1 LLTIH
6 PKFTKNS
13 KASKTYRFVVPT
25 LKQYITDY
33 LTCVSIGTYKTNSQ
47 KFNTMKT
54 SKSYYLCQLIGTIL
68 FFSFILFSVISA
80 KQGDIDF
87 TVEILNFIKSI
98 TVSLLST
105 HFILRAYL
113 KKHRQSNKSSFKVYS
128 VAIICTAIVATVA
141 SVVWGLAFGET
152 EKAYF
157 SVDYVLMNISVY
169 LFLYTLWATL
179 YLAITSILERIKL
192 RQQLRD
198 QELASLMNQIN
209 PHFLFNSL
217 NTIRGMIYEDK
228 DKSAELVTKLSTLFR
243 YNLSTDTKAHTSLG
257 AELKICEHYLA
268 IEDIRL
274 GDRLKVNFSI
284 SPESS
289 TAKIPTMCLLT
300 LIENAIKHG
309 IANLQKGGTVT
320 LKSTVENN
328 KLLIEV
334 SNPYQE
340 NLVKSGTK
348 VGLKNLKERIGI
360 IFGAQ
365 GQLSQKSS
373 GDIFSVSLSL
383 PFEIS

>member
-1 LLTIH
+1 M
-6 PKFTKNS
+6 N
-13 KASKTYRFVVPT
+13 
-25 LKQYITDY
+25 
-33 LTCVSIGTYKTNSQ
+33 
-47 KFNTMKT
+47 T
-54 SKSYYLCQLIGTIL
+54 SKSYYFCQLAGTLL
-68 FFSFILFSVISA
+68 FFSFILLAGISA

-87 TVEILNFIKSI
+87 TVEIMMFIKSVI
-98 TVSLLST
+98 VSLSST
-105 HFILRAYL
+105 HFILRAYI
-113 KKHRQSNKSSFKVYS
+113 KKHRQNSQSSFKVYS
-128 VAIICTAIVATVA
+128 VAIISTATAATVA
-141 SVVWGLAFGET
+141 SVLWGLGFGEAA
-152 EKAYF
+152 KAYF
-157 SVDYVLMNISVY
+157 SVDYILMNISVY
-169 LFLYTLWATL
+169 LCLFTVWAAL

-274 GDRLKVNFSI
+274 GDRLKVDFSI
-284 SPESS
+284 SPKSS

-320 LKSTVENN
+320 LKSTVEHN

-340 NLVKSGTK
+340 KLVTSGTK
-348 VGLKNLKERIGI
+348 VGLNNLKQRIAL
-360 IFGAQ
+360 IFGTQ
-365 GQLSQKSS
+365 GQLSQQSS